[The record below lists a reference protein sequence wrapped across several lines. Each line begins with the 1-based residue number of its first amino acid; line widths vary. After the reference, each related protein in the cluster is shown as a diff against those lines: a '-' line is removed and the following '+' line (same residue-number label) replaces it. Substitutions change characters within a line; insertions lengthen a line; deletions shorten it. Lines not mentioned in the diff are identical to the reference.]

1 MSMLSTQ
8 LPLSRSRRQGGRIAR
23 LFSVWRQR
31 RALERLDDAALE
43 DIGVSREAAR
53 AEAARPFWDAP
64 ETWRD

>member
-8 LPLSRSRRQGGRIAR
+8 IPMSRRRPGIGRIAR
-23 LFSVWRQR
+23 FLSVWRQR

-43 DIGVSREAAR
+43 DIGVSREAAE

-64 ETWRD
+64 DTWRD